1 MTIMVIAMMVVTL
14 VMVLELVLLSLWTRS
29 PVAVS
34 TSIDDVFANTS
45 PDTDDDDDDAGSSI
59 SGIGS
64 NTYTIDSYSK
74 GIGAHIEIL
83 LFEQTTKSDS
93 YNNDDNNDDNNDSY
107 HDVTYYHSS
116 HWNLTDIAYPFYH
129 YQC

>member
-1 MTIMVIAMMVVTL
+1 MTTMMIMMMVVTF

-45 PDTDDDDDDAGSSI
+45 PDTYNNDDDIDAGGST
-59 SGIGS
+59 SGISS
-64 NTYTIDSYSK
+64 NTYTIDSDSK
-74 GIGAHIEIL
+74 GIGAHVEIL

-93 YNNDDNNDDNNDSY
+93 NNNDDNNDSD
-107 HDVTYYHSS
+107 HDGTYYHSS
-116 HWNLTDIAYPFYH
+116 HWN
-129 YQC
+129 